1 MNFLTLFKKEKD
13 KCIKIVKAM
22 IDSETGYL
30 FTNDEY
36 LLKKDLGDKSAEKD
50 NKAN

>member
-1 MNFLTLFKKEKD
+1 
-13 KCIKIVKAM
+13 M

-30 FTNDEY
+30 FTNDEN

-50 NKAN
+50 KKAKKSISFIFLIFFIISL